1 MFLWFGEGRY
11 VLRALELKMLHEP
24 LSEDQQM
31 KYEQMKET
39 GGFITSDYAVD
50 QQEIKKA
57 AENETEDEDDDE
69 FSLQENILTDNT
81 QEIPSKDEMDIQV
94 KTVDVS
100 QYNTINLQKELA
112 ESMKEILELPG
123 EEKSE
128 SLAETENEDSAP
140 KTEEYIPLEDYSE
153 ALLKTQIYE
162 PVTGADIQVNSDE
175 KTVHFEEVKPSIIKE
190 EPRTE
195 MRELKNT
202 GPAVSGEK
210 SSEEVFFGNTE
221 EVNIQD
227 VVTELEAQNSSRSL
241 FAPLD
246 EQQEENR
253 REAAGEKIPAA
264 SANSAISNTGV
275 IKAFHKPS
283 GYDNILTQEYDG
295 QISLVVPEQDKVE
308 KQITGQLSIEDIM
321 TEWEKMKEESE
332 RRRMEDI
339 RRRVHQQ
346 TETLFADFDESTKT
360 GLLEELEKAMV
371 SAAMKEEK
379 LKAAKERPRVVKVAD
394 IDKAQKEKLAEAQK
408 AETAGESGENTGE
421 DALAEKEPQAGEEA
435 KKLSKADAAKK
446 EQDRKLLEEYLKR
459 AEEFI
464 KENPIDLSEE
474 EESAESNSDSE
485 EAGELPEGEA
495 QEAPEAASESEEKT
509 SKKAKSPEGKKQK
522 ADKQKNKEE
531 QKPADDGEDGGS
543 RPDIREMTGS
553 EREQFAPFIHH
564 KRTRRQIVEAID
576 NISMASY
583 TGNVVITGEEDTGTI
598 ALAKLLV
605 KEIQLSDSN
614 FSGKVAKISGS
625 TMNKKDVAATLSK
638 LSGGALIIEGA
649 ASMKKPT
656 VEQLLGALNQESQG
670 LIVLLE
676 GTKPK
681 INDFLEE
688 YSELKPVFNL
698 RVDVEALDDQ
708 TLVKYAKKYALEQ
721 EYTIDELGVLAL
733 HTRIADMQTSDH
745 EVTLGEIEELV
756 DEAIYYADRKTP
768 QHFVDVLLGKRYDEE
783 DMIVL
788 REKDFM
794 HY

>member
-1 MFLWFGEGRY
+1 MKRL
-11 VLRALELKMLHEP
+11 VL
-24 LSEDQQM
+24 
-31 KYEQMKET
+31 
-39 GGFITSDYAVD
+39 
-50 QQEIKKA
+50 
-57 AENETEDEDDDE
+57 
-69 FSLQENILTDNT
+69 
-81 QEIPSKDEMDIQV
+81 
-94 KTVDVS
+94 
-100 QYNTINLQKELA
+100 
-112 ESMKEILELPG
+112 
-123 EEKSE
+123 
-128 SLAETENEDSAP
+128 
-140 KTEEYIPLEDYSE
+140 
-153 ALLKTQIYE
+153 
-162 PVTGADIQVNSDE
+162 
-175 KTVHFEEVKPSIIKE
+175 
-190 EPRTE
+190 
-195 MRELKNT
+195 
-202 GPAVSGEK
+202 
-210 SSEEVFFGNTE
+210 
-221 EVNIQD
+221 
-227 VVTELEAQNSSRSL
+227 
-241 FAPLD
+241 
-246 EQQEENR
+246 
-253 REAAGEKIPAA
+253 
-264 SANSAISNTGV
+264 
-275 IKAFHKPS
+275 
-283 GYDNILTQEYDG
+283 
-295 QISLVVPEQDKVE
+295 
-308 KQITGQLSIEDIM
+308 
-321 TEWEKMKEESE
+321 
-332 RRRMEDI
+332 
-339 RRRVHQQ
+339 
-346 TETLFADFDESTKT
+346 
-360 GLLEELEKAMV
+360 
-371 SAAMKEEK
+371 
-379 LKAAKERPRVVKVAD
+379 
-394 IDKAQKEKLAEAQK
+394 
-408 AETAGESGENTGE
+408 
-421 DALAEKEPQAGEEA
+421 
-435 KKLSKADAAKK
+435 
-446 EQDRKLLEEYLKR
+446 
-459 AEEFI
+459 
-464 KENPIDLSEE
+464 
-474 EESAESNSDSE
+474 
-485 EAGELPEGEA
+485 
-495 QEAPEAASESEEKT
+495 
-509 SKKAKSPEGKKQK
+509 

-543 RPDIREMTGS
+543 RHDIREMTGS

-638 LSGGALIIEGA
+638 LFGGALIIEGA

-688 YSELKPVFNL
+688 YPELKPVFNL

>member
-1 MFLWFGEGRY
+1 M
-11 VLRALELKMLHEP
+11 A
-24 LSEDQQM
+24 
-31 KYEQMKET
+31 
-39 GGFITSDYAVD
+39 
-50 QQEIKKA
+50 
-57 AENETEDEDDDE
+57 
-69 FSLQENILTDNT
+69 
-81 QEIPSKDEMDIQV
+81 
-94 KTVDVS
+94 
-100 QYNTINLQKELA
+100 
-112 ESMKEILELPG
+112 
-123 EEKSE
+123 
-128 SLAETENEDSAP
+128 
-140 KTEEYIPLEDYSE
+140 
-153 ALLKTQIYE
+153 
-162 PVTGADIQVNSDE
+162 
-175 KTVHFEEVKPSIIKE
+175 
-190 EPRTE
+190 
-195 MRELKNT
+195 
-202 GPAVSGEK
+202 
-210 SSEEVFFGNTE
+210 
-221 EVNIQD
+221 
-227 VVTELEAQNSSRSL
+227 
-241 FAPLD
+241 
-246 EQQEENR
+246 
-253 REAAGEKIPAA
+253 
-264 SANSAISNTGV
+264 
-275 IKAFHKPS
+275 
-283 GYDNILTQEYDG
+283 
-295 QISLVVPEQDKVE
+295 
-308 KQITGQLSIEDIM
+308 
-321 TEWEKMKEESE
+321 EWEKMKEESE
-332 RRRMEDI
+332 RRRVEDI

-495 QEAPEAASESEEKT
+495 QEAPEAASESEEKA

>member
-1 MFLWFGEGRY
+1 M
-11 VLRALELKMLHEP
+11 
-24 LSEDQQM
+24 
-31 KYEQMKET
+31 
-39 GGFITSDYAVD
+39 
-50 QQEIKKA
+50 
-57 AENETEDEDDDE
+57 
-69 FSLQENILTDNT
+69 
-81 QEIPSKDEMDIQV
+81 
-94 KTVDVS
+94 
-100 QYNTINLQKELA
+100 
-112 ESMKEILELPG
+112 
-123 EEKSE
+123 
-128 SLAETENEDSAP
+128 
-140 KTEEYIPLEDYSE
+140 
-153 ALLKTQIYE
+153 
-162 PVTGADIQVNSDE
+162 
-175 KTVHFEEVKPSIIKE
+175 
-190 EPRTE
+190 
-195 MRELKNT
+195 
-202 GPAVSGEK
+202 
-210 SSEEVFFGNTE
+210 
-221 EVNIQD
+221 
-227 VVTELEAQNSSRSL
+227 VTELEAQNSSRSL

-408 AETAGESGENTGE
+408 AETAGENIGE

-495 QEAPEAASESEEKT
+495 QEAPEAASESEEKA